1 MNQMSLSR
9 VLICVA
15 VLGPTLAT
23 ADVVRAGTVR
33 DPDLLIEVAGLD
45 VAVWKPAGGARSYP
59 LVLFSHGFGGCKTQS
74 TYLMRALADDG
85 MLVVAP
91 DHRDKGDDCPA
102 GVPEDLPPDLLQS
115 WGPSFAD
122 YRRDDLRKLRAAL
135 PAEPRLSEWPI
146 DPARVALVGHSLG
159 GYTVLGL
166 AGAWPDWKMD
176 AIAAVVALAPF
187 SQPLGSDGSRPEI
200 GVPVLFQ
207 VGSEDKVRMIPATFP
222 ASTPADEALRIFTA
236 TPAPAC
242 IVDYQGAGH
251 FAWTD
256 LKPEFHGVT
265 AAAVIAFLDEVF
277 AGHIPTEAVLAA
289 PEAKEEPKCK

>member
-1 MNQMSLSR
+1 MNQMSVARL
-9 VLICVA
+9 LICVA

-23 ADVVRAGTVR
+23 ADVVRAGTVS
-33 DPDLLIEVAGLD
+33 DPDLLLEVAGLD
-45 VAVWKPAGGARSYP
+45 VAVWKPAGGAGSYP

-91 DHRDKGDDCPA
+91 DHRDKGADCPA
-102 GVPEDLPPDLLQS
+102 GVPKDLPPDLFQS
-115 WGPSFAD
+115 WGPSFKD

-135 PAEPRLSEWPI
+135 PDEPRLSEWRI

-166 AGAWPDWKMD
+166 AGAWPSWKMD

-187 SQPLGSDGSRPEI
+187 SQPLGSDGMQSEI
-200 GVPVLFQ
+200 DVPVLFQ
-207 VGSEDKVRMIPATFP
+207 VGSEDKVRMIPATLP
-222 ASTPADEALRIFTA
+222 ASTPADEALRIFAA
-236 TPAPAC
+236 TPTPTC

-256 LKPEFHGVT
+256 LKSEFHSVT

-277 AGHIPTEAVLAA
+277 AGGVPTEAVLAA
-289 PEAKEEPKCK
+289 PGAKEKPKCK

>member
-1 MNQMSLSR
+1 MHQISLAR
-9 VLICVA
+9 LLIGLV
-15 VLGPTLAT
+15 VLGRTLAT
-23 ADVVRAGTVR
+23 ADVVRAGTIS

-45 VAVWKPAGGARSYP
+45 VAVWKPEGGAGSYP

-74 TYLMRALADDG
+74 TYLIRALADDG

-102 GVPEDLPPDLLQS
+102 VAPKDLPLDLFQS
-115 WGPSFAD
+115 WGPSFKD
-122 YRRDDLRKLRAAL
+122 YRRDDLQKLRAAL

-146 DPARVALVGHSLG
+146 DPDRVALVGHSLG

-187 SQPLGSDGSRPEI
+187 SQPLGSDGMRSEI
-200 GVPVLFQ
+200 DVPVLFQ
-207 VGSEDKVRMIPATFP
+207 VGSEDKVRMLPAMVP
-222 ASTPADEALRIFTA
+222 ASTPDEALRIFTT

-256 LKPEFHGVT
+256 LEPEFHDVT
-265 AAAVIAFLDEVF
+265 SAAVIAFLDEVF
-277 AGHIPTEAVLAA
+277 AGRVPTEAVLAA
-289 PEAKEEPKCK
+289 PGAKEEPKCK